1 MMTEAAVSYWQIKIV
16 KLARKSKAHIV
27 FREQAEAYGRF
38 TKVVLLLYLR
48 FQYAAHILLGQPSRI
63 DENGSDRTA
72 ISNDLSSA
80 SKERFAGIGILT
92 ALDSRQTGAYG
103 IHDVAPFEY

>member
-1 MMTEAAVSYWQIKIV
+1 MVTETVISCWQIEII
-16 KLARKSKAHIV
+16 KLARKSKTHIIV
-27 FREQAEAYGRF
+27 REQAEVYGCF

-48 FQYAAHILLGQPSRI
+48 FQYASHILLGQPSRI
-63 DENGSDRTA
+63 DENCPDRTA

-92 ALDSRQTGAYG
+92 PLEGRQTG
-103 IHDVAPFEY
+103 